1 MKKLT
6 SAGARIPLLI
16 TLGCTLAA
24 PVPAQVLEEVVVVAR
39 KRAENLQ
46 DTPVAV
52 SAFSTEDMRE
62 AQINNL
68 SDLPRTVPGLT
79 NTDGAKFSGLTI
91 RGVGSRVNKSSVD
104 PGVGVYVDG
113 LFLPRNDTQ
122 LVDVVDME
130 SIQVLRGPQ
139 GTLFGKNTAGG
150 AILMSSLKPTEE
162 FSGSVE
168 AKAGDFDRRD
178 FKALQRAAAGKYP
191 VRGNYLQFTP
201 GRRLHGRLLHWQGF
215 W

>member
-1 MKKLT
+1 MKNKQRVFRHNTL
-6 SAGARIPLLI
+6 ARVIALSPLL
-16 TLGCTLAA
+16 GALA
-24 PVPAQVLEEVVVVAR
+24 VPSQAQVLEEVVVVAR
-39 KRAENLQ
+39 KRVENLQ

-52 SAFSTEDMRE
+52 TAFGADSMRE

-68 SDLPRTVPGLT
+68 ADLSRQVPGLS

-91 RGVGSRVNKSSVD
+91 RGVGARVAQAKVD

-113 LFLPRNDTQ
+113 LFIPRGDTQ

-150 AILMSSLKPTEE
+150 AILMSSQKPGDE
-162 FSGSVE
+162 FEGHVDVKLGDYSQQDLSARDGWAPCS
-168 AKAGDFDRRD
+168 KANST
-178 FKALQRAAAGKYP
+178 A
-191 VRGNYLQFTP
+191 
-201 GRRLHGRLLHWQGF
+201 H
-215 W
+215 